1 MDMTR
6 FVATYNCSDS
16 FNQSYGAGNYS
27 TCDGSVVGV
36 PNTGLPAEY
45 GGVLGIIL
53 PLAAVVILIAV
64 STMVVRFKRSKQ
76 RS

>member
-6 FVATYNCSDS
+6 FAATYNCSDS

-27 TCDGSVVGV
+27 TCDGGVVGA

-76 RS
+76 KS